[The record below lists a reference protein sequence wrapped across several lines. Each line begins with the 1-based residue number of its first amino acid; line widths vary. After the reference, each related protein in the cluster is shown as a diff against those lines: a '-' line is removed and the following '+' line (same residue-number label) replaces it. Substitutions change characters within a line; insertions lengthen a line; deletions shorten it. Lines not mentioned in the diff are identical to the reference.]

1 MNRLQFLPGV
11 APIALIFLVFPA
23 DAKELKSPLRLEH
36 ERMYHVDQK
45 SDEWFKSLK
54 QPGSGF
60 SCCDKS
66 DCRRTD
72 ADWRAGQWWA
82 VVSGEW
88 TPIPQDKVLLDKQSI
103 DGDAYVCSSPNRRI
117 YCFVRP
123 DIGS

>member
-1 MNRLQFLPGV
+1 MNRRQLLPGLV
-11 APIALIFLVFPA
+11 PVALIVLVFPA
-23 DAKELKSPLRLEH
+23 DAQDRGS
-36 ERMYHVDQK
+36 
-45 SDEWFKSLK
+45 WFKSLK

-60 SCCDKS
+60 SCCDIS
-66 DCRRTD
+66 DCTRTE
-72 ADWRAGQWWA
+72 ADWRGGQWWA

-88 TPIPQDKVLLDKQSI
+88 TPIPRDKELDKQSI